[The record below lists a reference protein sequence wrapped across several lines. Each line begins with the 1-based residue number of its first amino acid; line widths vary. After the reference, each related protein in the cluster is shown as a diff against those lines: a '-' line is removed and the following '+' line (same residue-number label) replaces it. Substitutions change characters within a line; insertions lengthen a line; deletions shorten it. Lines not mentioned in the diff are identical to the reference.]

1 MTETLAPR
9 DRRRAADHHRL
20 RGRGAE
26 ADPGEEGNSD
36 LALRVFVSP
45 GGCSGLSYGMSF
57 EDAPGD
63 DDMIVERE
71 GVRLV
76 VDEVSLMYV
85 QGSEIDYVDALM
97 GGGFTVYN
105 PNAVRSCAC
114 GHSFDT
120 GGDAETAR
128 ACH

>member
-1 MTETLAPR
+1 
-9 DRRRAADHHRL
+9 
-20 RGRGAE
+20 
-26 ADPGEEGNSD
+26 
-36 LALRVFVSP
+36 
-45 GGCSGLSYGMSF
+45 
-57 EDAPGD
+57 
-63 DDMIVERE
+63 MIVERE

-76 VDEVSLMYV
+76 VDEVSLMHV

-105 PNAVRSCAC
+105 PLAVRSCAC

-120 GGDAETAR
+120 GGNAETAR

>member
-1 MTETLAPR
+1 MPYE
-9 DRRRAADHHRL
+9 
-20 RGRGAE
+20 
-26 ADPGEEGNSD
+26 
-36 LALRVFVSP
+36 SP
-45 GGCSGLSYGMSF
+45 
-57 EDAPGD
+57 EQPPGD
-63 DDMIVERE
+63 DDLIVERE

-76 VDEVSLMYV
+76 VDEVSLMHV

-97 GGGFTVYN
+97 GGGFTVHN

-120 GGDAETAR
+120 GGNADTAR

>member
-1 MTETLAPR
+1 MTDTLAPEIVDAPLTITDSAVTELKR
-9 DRRRAADHHRL
+9 IL
-20 RGRGAE
+20 E
-26 ADPGEEGNSD
+26 KKGNPD

-57 EDAPGD
+57 EEAPGD
-63 DDMIVERE
+63 DDVIVERE

-76 VDEVSLMYV
+76 VDEVSLMHV

-120 GGDAETAR
+120 GANADTAR